1 MIEKPTILVID
12 DEEIVRVSCIRTLQP
27 EGYNV
32 KVVKSGIEGLKMIE
46 KENFDLVLTDLKMPD
61 MDGIEVLKKVKEGW
75 PDTEIIVITGYGT
88 VSSAVQAMKFGSFD
102 YLEKPFTPD
111 QLLLV
116 VSRALEKKRLIIEN
130 LQSRQ
135 ESISLYRLENIVGTS
150 KEMQKVFQMI
160 ATVAPTITTVLLTGE
175 SGTGKE
181 LVARAIHYNS
191 PRKEQPFV
199 VVDCGTIPNNLIE
212 SELFGYI
219 KGAFTGAIA
228 SKKGLLELSDGGT
241 IFFDEIGNLDLSTQ
255 VKLLRV
261 IQEKEFRPIGGRES
275 IKVDVRVITAA
286 NKNLEYMI
294 KEGSF
299 REDLFYRLNIFPILL
314 PTLRERKEDIPLLS
328 DHFLKK
334 YSEYLGK
341 EVNHI
346 SADAMKILISHDWPG
361 NVRELENTIHRATL
375 LCMGKTIRP
384 EHLTLLESKSQNEVP
399 KTSEELK
406 ERKKDIRSKS
416 IEEIEKA
423 FIFEALKKNNWNIT
437 KASVAV
443 GMQRSNFHALMKKYD
458 ITKELE

>member
-1 MIEKPTILVID
+1 
-12 DEEIVRVSCIRTLQP
+12 
-27 EGYNV
+27 
-32 KVVKSGIEGLKMIE
+32 
-46 KENFDLVLTDLKMPD
+46 
-61 MDGIEVLKKVKEGW
+61 
-75 PDTEIIVITGYGT
+75 
-88 VSSAVQAMKFGSFD
+88 
-102 YLEKPFTPD
+102 
-111 QLLLV
+111 
-116 VSRALEKKRLIIEN
+116 
-130 LQSRQ
+130 
-135 ESISLYRLENIVGTS
+135 VGTS

-255 VKLLRV
+255 VTLLRV

>member
-12 DEEIVRVSCIRTLQP
+12 DEEIVRVSCIRILQP
-27 EGYNV
+27 EGYDV
-32 KVVKSGIEGLKMIE
+32 KVVKSGIEGLKVIE

-61 MDGIEVLKKVKEGW
+61 MDGIEVLKKAKEGW
-75 PDTEIIVITGYGT
+75 PDTEIVVITGYGT
-88 VSSAVQAMKFGSFD
+88 VSSAVQAMKFGAFD

-116 VSRALEKKRLIIEN
+116 VSRALERKRLIIEN

-160 ATVAPTITTVLLTGE
+160 ATVAPAVTTVLLTGE

-199 VVDCGTIPNNLIE
+199 VVDCGTIPDNLIE
-212 SELFGYI
+212 SELFGYM
-219 KGAFTGAIA
+219 KGAFTGAVA

-255 VKLLRV
+255 AKLLRV

-275 IKVDVRVITAA
+275 IKVDVRVITAT

-314 PTLRERKEDIPLLS
+314 PPLRERKEDIPLLS
-328 DHFLKK
+328 DHFLKR

-384 EHLTLLESKSQNEVP
+384 EHLTLLESKSQNEIP

>member
-1 MIEKPTILVID
+1 MEKPTILVID
-12 DEEIVRVSCIRTLQP
+12 DEEIVRVSCIRILRP

-32 KVVKSGIEGLKMIE
+32 KVVKSGIEGLKVIE

-75 PDTEIIVITGYGT
+75 PGTEIVVITGYGT
-88 VSSAVQAMKFGSFD
+88 VSSAVQAMKFGAFD

-116 VSRALEKKRLIIEN
+116 VSRALEKKRLIIDN
-130 LQSRQ
+130 IQSAQ

-160 ATVAPTITTVLLTGE
+160 ATVAPAVTTVLLTGE

-199 VVDCGTIPNNLIE
+199 VVDCGTIPDNLIE
-212 SELFGYI
+212 SELFGYM
-219 KGAFTGAIA
+219 KGAFTGAVA

-255 VKLLRV
+255 AKLLRV

-275 IKVDVRVITAA
+275 IKVDVRVITAT

-314 PTLRERKEDIPLLS
+314 PPLREKKEDIPLLS
-328 DHFLKK
+328 DHFLKR

-384 EHLTLLESKSQNEVP
+384 EYLTLLESKSQNEIP

-437 KASVAV
+437 KASTSV

>member
-12 DEEIVRVSCIRTLQP
+12 DEEIVRVSCIRILRP

-32 KVVKSGIEGLKMIE
+32 KVVKSGIEGLKVIE

-75 PDTEIIVITGYGT
+75 PGTEIVVITGYGT
-88 VSSAVQAMKFGSFD
+88 VSSAVQAMKFGAFD

-116 VSRALEKKRLIIEN
+116 VSRALEKKRLIIDN
-130 LQSRQ
+130 IQSAQ

-160 ATVAPTITTVLLTGE
+160 ATVAPAVTTVLLTGE

-199 VVDCGTIPNNLIE
+199 VVDCGTIPDNLIE
-212 SELFGYI
+212 SELFGYM
-219 KGAFTGAIA
+219 KGAFTGAVA

-255 VKLLRV
+255 AKLLRV

-275 IKVDVRVITAA
+275 IKVDVRVITAT

-314 PTLRERKEDIPLLS
+314 PPLREKKEDIPLLS
-328 DHFLKK
+328 DHFLKR

-384 EHLTLLESKSQNEVP
+384 EHLTLLESKSQNEIP

-437 KASVAV
+437 KASTSV